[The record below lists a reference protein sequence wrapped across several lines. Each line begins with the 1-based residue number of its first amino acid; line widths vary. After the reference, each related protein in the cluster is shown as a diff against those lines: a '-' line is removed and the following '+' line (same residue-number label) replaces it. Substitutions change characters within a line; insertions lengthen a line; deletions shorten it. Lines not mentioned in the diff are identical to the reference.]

1 MNHAADQAET
11 MTSYPPGAFM
21 ACWYPTHAANQDD
34 VRVAQNRPPL
44 MEIPLFDLDE
54 LASLREYAQ
63 TLDEQSGPR
72 LKAILKQLDEAG
84 RLVPLAPA
92 VDSDRVLALEHV
104 FPNFTEV
111 LEEIALHLGLAR
123 IAAGDQAGLSIPP
136 ILLVGPPGVG
146 KTFFARKLCE
156 ALGTSFFETSLSSNS
171 AGFILSGLDM
181 GWSSGKPG
189 LVFRTLLESPVANPL
204 ILLDEIDKASSGSNA
219 DPLGALY
226 GLLERHTAAR
236 FRDEAVT
243 LPMDA
248 SNLLWVATANSL
260 DGIPEPLLSRMT
272 VFEIPLPAPEQSAS
286 IALGIWQNL
295 RETYAWGRHLDAHLP
310 AAVLDCLRGEAP
322 RIMAKR
328 LTRAAGR
335 AVLDGRAVLA
345 LSDMR

>member
-1 MNHAADQAET
+1 MNYAADRTET
-11 MTSYPPGAFM
+11 TTYPPGAFM
-21 ACWYPTHAANQDD
+21 ACWYPIQAANHDD
-34 VRVAQNRPPL
+34 AEMAPGRPPL
-44 MEIPLFDLDE
+44 TEIPLFDMDE
-54 LASLREYAQ
+54 LAALREYAQ
-63 TLDEQSGPR
+63 TLDEQSGHR
-72 LKAILKQLDEAG
+72 LQAILQQLDEAG
-84 RLVPLAPA
+84 CLVPLAPA
-92 VDSDRVLALEHV
+92 VHPDRVLELRSV

-146 KTFFARKLCE
+146 KTYFASRLCE
-156 ALGTSFFETSLSSNS
+156 ALQTSFYETSVSSNS
-171 AGFILSGLDM
+171 GGFILSGLDM
-181 GWSSGKPG
+181 GWSNGKPG

-204 ILLDEIDKASSGSNA
+204 ILLDEIDKARSGLNS

-248 SNLLWVATANSL
+248 SHLLWVATANSL
-260 DGIPEPLLSRMT
+260 DSIPEPLLSRMT
-272 VFEIPLPAPEQSAS
+272 VFEIPLPTPEQSAS
-286 IALGIWQNL
+286 IALSIWQNL
-295 RETYAWGRHLDAHLP
+295 RETNAWGHHLDARLP
-310 AAVLDCLRGEAP
+310 DTVLDCLRGEAP

-335 AVLDGRAVLA
+335 AVLDGRTT
-345 LSDMR
+345 LSPGDIR